1 VEKDPEF
8 IKKSFQS
15 ILDSSDG
22 TYERWLKYADIMIAL
37 YRLQEYL
44 SPGDVINSIFLK
56 LYDGE
61 RNWNREKYPD
71 LRVYVFMIIKSF
83 VSNFYEK
90 QKKNMCITP
99 LLEGIG
105 SFATLSDAAAE
116 ELKEQCLFVLKD
128 DSEGK
133 EVFLKLIEFHKNQEA
148 AKNLGIE
155 VELVEYAKRRIQRKL
170 KPVFEKF
177 IEYRN
182 DETVFIKLQQDS
194 DEDEDAPRSKP

>member
-1 VEKDPEF
+1 VENDPEF

-22 TYERWLKYADIMIAL
+22 TYEKWLHYADIMITL

-44 SPGDVINSIFLK
+44 SPGDVINSIYLK

-61 RNWNREKYPD
+61 RNWNQEKYPD
-71 LRVYVFMIIKSF
+71 LRVYVFMMIKSF
-83 VSNFYEK
+83 VNNFNEK
-90 QKKNMCITP
+90 QKKNVCIAP
-99 LLEGIG
+99 LLERIG
-105 SFATLSDAAAE
+105 SFATLTDSAAN
-116 ELKEQCLFVLKD
+116 ELKEQCLFALKD
-128 DSEGK
+128 DPEGR

-155 VELVEYAKRRIQRKL
+155 VKSVEYAKRRIQRKL
-170 KPVFEKF
+170 KPVFEKY

-182 DETVFIKLQQDS
+182 DETVFIKLQQDNDG
-194 DEDEDAPRSKP
+194 DEDIPRSES

>member
-1 VEKDPEF
+1 VEKDPEC

-15 ILDSSDG
+15 ILDSRDG
-22 TYERWLKYADIMIAL
+22 TYERWLQYADIMIAL

-44 SPGDVINSIFLK
+44 SPGDVINSIYIK

-61 RNWNREKYPD
+61 RNWDQEKYPD
-71 LRVYVFMIIKSF
+71 LRVYVFMLIKSF

-90 QKKNMCITP
+90 QKKNICIAP

-105 SFATLSDAAAE
+105 SFATFSSKAAE
-116 ELKEQCLFVLKD
+116 ELKEQCLFALKD
-128 DSEGK
+128 EPEGR
-133 EVFLKLIEFHKNQEA
+133 EVFLTLIEFHKNQEA
-148 AKNLGIE
+148 AKNLGVE

-182 DETVFIKLQQDS
+182 DETVFIKLQQDN
-194 DEDEDAPRSKP
+194 DGDEDAPSSES